1 MRIKD
6 GSTVPNVAA
15 MLPRTPFSLFPVKI
29 EIWLMRPEIRSYSA
43 TYAYRLPLFRLWRS
57 LPIHH
62 QR

>member
-29 EIWLMRPEIRSYSA
+29 EILTAKIPGKD
-43 TYAYRLPLFRLWRS
+43 
-57 LPIHH
+57 
-62 QR
+62 